1 MFFMASARRTS
12 RAFHLPMLLA
22 STLLVQ
28 PGIAKAASQK
38 DGDFDLVVTAQK
50 RSERLSDVPISISAV
65 SAEQLQTR
73 NITAPTEL
81 ERVVPGFTA
90 QPSTSGIPVFSIRG
104 IGFYDLSVG
113 APPTV
118 AVYVDEVPLPYT
130 VMASQAF
137 LDVERVEVAKGPQG
151 VAFGQNTTG
160 GAINII
166 AARPTPDWQAG
177 ADVTAGRFDALTT
190 NLAVSGPISDDI
202 GMRMAVGHQRA
213 DGWQFSETRPGDRLG
228 RKEITSG
235 RLLVQGTAAD
245 NIDFWINAN
254 GWVNR
259 SELQGAQYLGLRPQI
274 PLSMGGYPE
283 VFAALGARPSARDNP
298 RAADWDAGYDFR
310 SDDYQY
316 QLASRV
322 DVQTSQ
328 AVKLSLL
335 GSYVRYKT
343 RAPIDFDGTDFNN
356 SRRRTLANVRTLF
369 GEMRLDAR
377 TGFADLLAG
386 LNFQEDRIA
395 EADDFDIMG
404 SNTGAGPIRFNHLRN
419 IANQRVRSYAAFATA
434 HKPLTG
440 KLSLDLGIRYT
451 RQNRRFAGC
460 LSDPLYAAVTAIIFP
475 SPPGAP
481 PLADPDNCAT
491 LDAATFQRAGLI
503 KQRLNES
510 NLSWRAGLNWR
521 PSARDLIYGNVTR
534 GYKGGA
540 FTPLPALL
548 SSQLQPV
555 SQEKVTAYE
564 MGYKYNNSKTFS
576 LEAAVFYYDYADKQ
590 LLGATTFPFFGPLPT
605 LVNVPATSVRGAEV
619 QLTYAPTDGLK
630 LSGGI
635 THVASR
641 VDRSFRSLDPFG
653 QVIDIK
659 GNAFP
664 NTPRWQGVADIDY
677 ALAAGA
683 DHFVDFGI
691 GGNFRSASNAGFGNN
706 PVFRLNGYALIDAR
720 LGYRPR
726 SGNWRVELWGRNIFN
741 RFYVTN
747 TSYQFDVY
755 SRTAGM
761 PATYGITFRMTVH
774 P

>member
-1 MFFMASARRTS
+1 MASTRLHAR
-12 RAFHLPMLLA
+12 ALHLPILLA
-22 STLLVQ
+22 STLLL
-28 PGIAKAASQK
+28 PFGSAAASAQGQP
-38 DGDFDLVVTAQK
+38 DRDFDIVVTAQK
-50 RSERLSDVPISISAV
+50 RSERLADVPISISAV

-73 NITAPTEL
+73 NITALTEL
-81 ERVVPGFTA
+81 ERLVPGFTA

-166 AARPTPDWQAG
+166 TAKPTPDWRTSFDITG
-177 ADVTAGRFDALTT
+177 ARFDTLTT
-190 NLAVSGPISDDI
+190 TLAIGGPIS
-202 GMRMAVGHQRA
+202 GNLGVRLAVQHQRA
-213 DGWQFSETRPGDRLG
+213 DGWQYSETRPDDRLG
-228 RKEITSG
+228 RKEITSA
-235 RLLVQGTAAD
+235 RLLIKGTAAD

-254 GWVNR
+254 GWINR
-259 SELQGAQYLGLRPQI
+259 SELQAAQFLGLRPQI

-283 VFAALGARPSARDNP
+283 VFAALGSRPPAPRNP
-298 RAADWDAGYDFR
+298 RAADWDPGHDFR

-316 QLASRV
+316 QLASRI
-322 DVQTSQ
+322 DLQ
-328 AVKLSLL
+328 AAQNVKLSLL

-343 RAPIDFDGTDFNN
+343 DAPIDFDGTDFNN
-356 SRRRTLANVRTLF
+356 SRRRTLANVKNLF
-369 GEMRLDAR
+369 GEMRLDAQ

-386 LNFQEDRIA
+386 LNYQEDRIS
-395 EADDFDIMG
+395 EADDFDILG
-404 SNTGAGPIRFNHLRN
+404 SNTGAGPIRFNHLKN

-434 HKPLTG
+434 HKPLTDR
-440 KLSLDLGIRYT
+440 LSLDLGIRYT
-451 RQNRRFAGC
+451 RQTRRFAGC
-460 LSDPLYAAVTAIIFP
+460 LSDPLYAAVTSMIFP
-475 SPPGAP
+475 PSLGAP

-491 LDAATFQRAGLI
+491 LDATTFQRGGLI
-503 KQRLNES
+503 RQHLNES
-510 NLSWRAGLNWR
+510 NFSWRAGLNWK
-521 PSARDLIYGNVTR
+521 PSTSKLVYGNVTR
-534 GYKGGA
+534 GYKAGT

-555 SQEKVTAYE
+555 SQEKVTTYE
-564 MGYKYNNSKTFS
+564 LGYKYNNGLNFS
-576 LEAAVFYYDYADKQ
+576 LEAAAFYYDYVDKQ
-590 LLGATTFPFFGPLPT
+590 LLGATTFPIFGPLPA
-605 LVNVPATSVRGAEV
+605 LVNVPSTSVRGAEM
-619 QLTYAPTDGLK
+619 QLTYAPTERLK

-635 THVASR
+635 TYVASR
-641 VDRSFRSLDPFG
+641 VDNSFRSLDPFG
-653 QVIDIK
+653 QVVDIK
-659 GNAFP
+659 GNRFP
-664 NTPRWQGVADIDY
+664 NTPRWQGTADIDY
-677 ALAAGA
+677 AIPAGA
-683 DHFVDFGI
+683 GHLIDIGI

-706 PVFRLNGYALIDAR
+706 PVFRLNGYVLIDAR

-726 SGNWRVELWGRNIFN
+726 SGNWRVELWGGNIFN

-761 PATYGITFRMTVH
+761 PATYGMTFRMRMN